1 MSIFTA
7 CKPALLCGAM
17 ISILGAN
24 GGQDRP
30 RSGIG
35 PNNTPALEVR
45 VTSPNGGEIWE
56 GGERRTISWTVP
68 SGTDIAGVAI
78 RWSTISGSPP
88 EEIVRLRGNPGSYEW
103 QVPRVSSA
111 SCVVLVE
118 VVDAAGNL
126 AEDQS
131 DTAFT
136 VKTADN
142 RPDLMVA
149 LKSTALLSPLQD
161 VTITVT
167 VKNNGAGP
175 APESDCDVFVRNGH
189 APRQTVKTLRKA
201 IRALEPGDHY
211 AFAFSIR
218 LNLGL
223 FEIAATVDRKKKI
236 PETDETNNQTR
247 IMIEGK

>member
-1 MSIFTA
+1 M
-7 CKPALLCGAM
+7 
-17 ISILGAN
+17 
-24 GGQDRP
+24 
-30 RSGIG
+30 
-35 PNNTPALEVR
+35 
-45 VTSPNGGEIWE
+45 
-56 GGERRTISWTVP
+56 
-68 SGTDIAGVAI
+68 
-78 RWSTISGSPP
+78 
-88 EEIVRLRGNPGSYEW
+88 
-103 QVPRVSSA
+103 
-111 SCVVLVE
+111 LVE

-136 VKTADN
+136 VKAADN

-167 VKNNGAGP
+167 VKNKGAGP
-175 APESDCDVFVRNGH
+175 APESDCDVFIRNGH
-189 APRQTVKTLRKA
+189 APRETVRVFKKA
-201 IRALEPGDHY
+201 LRALNPGDQY
-211 AFAFSIR
+211 SFSFSIK

-236 PETDETNNQTR
+236 PETDETNNQAR